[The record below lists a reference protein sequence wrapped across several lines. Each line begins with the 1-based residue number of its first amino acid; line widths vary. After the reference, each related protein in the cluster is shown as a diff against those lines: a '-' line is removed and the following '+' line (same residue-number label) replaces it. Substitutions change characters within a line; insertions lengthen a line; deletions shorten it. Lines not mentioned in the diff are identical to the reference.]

1 MFGIGARGIQTPNAM
16 IGVLLFFGGTSQFLA
31 GIMEFVRGQAFGA
44 TLWCSY
50 SAFNFSYAMIYVPG
64 TGIMAAYT
72 DSTGATIP
80 EFNQALAIY
89 IWAWFIVNTIY
100 AIGAMRTTWV
110 LFLDL
115 AVLSL
120 GLLLLAVG
128 YMNGSTAVLKAGN
141 AVLLVVAFL
150 SYWAGCSGF
159 WATATPI
166 KVPTF
171 AM

>member
-1 MFGIGARGIQTPNAM
+1 
-16 IGVLLFFGGTSQFLA
+16 
-31 GIMEFVRGQAFGA
+31 
-44 TLWCSY
+44 
-50 SAFNFSYAMIYVPG
+50 
-64 TGIMAAYT
+64 MAAYT

-150 SYWAGCSGF
+150 SCEFMQSILF
-159 WATATPI
+159 
-166 KVPTF
+166 
-171 AM
+171 